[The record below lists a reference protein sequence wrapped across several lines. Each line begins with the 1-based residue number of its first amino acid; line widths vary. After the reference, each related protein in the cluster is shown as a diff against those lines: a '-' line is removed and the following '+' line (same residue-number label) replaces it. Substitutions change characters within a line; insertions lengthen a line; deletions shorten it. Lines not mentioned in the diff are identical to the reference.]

1 MDRLGVGR
9 LLRILRIRRNWRLTD
24 LAARTGLSSTTLHR
38 HEIGSITSLERLEI
52 HARALDVRIDLRPV
66 GRSAELPRT
75 LDEEHAAIVNALA
88 AAFQAHDER
97 VEVEASFSEWGE
109 RGRIDLLAHA
119 ENRLVVG
126 EIKTDLGDL
135 QDLFGAMN
143 AKARLG
149 PSVAKH
155 LGWPDAPVFW
165 LLAVAATSRNRAIV
179 KATPPSSVLS
189 GNAGFAEP
197 HRARRG
203 TASCCGF
210 QPGTLGRRQWLAGRR
225 RVHIRRAISADGK
238 LRR

>member
-38 HEIGSITSLERLEI
+38 HEIGSISSLERLEI

-88 AAFQAHDER
+88 AAFQAHDDR
-97 VEVEASFSEWGE
+97 VEVEATFSEWGE
-109 RGRIDLLAHA
+109 RGRIDLLAQF

-155 LGWPDAPVFW
+155 LGWPDAPVLW
-165 LLAVAATSRNRAIV
+165 LLAAAATPRNRAIAMGHPALFHALRQRWFRGAAPRLEGDGLLLWV
-179 KATPPSSVLS
+179 P
-189 GNAGFAEP
+189 
-197 HRARRG
+197 ARH
-203 TASCCGF
+203 A
-210 QPGTLGRRQWLAGRR
+210 GRRQWLAGRR
-225 RVHIRRAISADGK
+225 RVHIR
-238 LRR
+238 